1 MPENSPGGNKKR
13 PQIKFSMYW
22 MYVFIGMFLVGMWY
36 VGENPATKKVTY
48 SEFENYITDSINSHA
63 HGITKI
69 IVEKRKGTAE
79 AMLSD
84 SLAKVVFHENQIKS
98 GSPAVITTTLPST
111 DEFAR
116 KIDQWKQDGIYTG
129 PVDYDEGSDFG
140 SLLWNFGPILI
151 LIAFWFFI
159 MRRMTNRDGGPGGVF
174 SVGKSKAQVFDKDNA
189 MKVTFAD
196 VAGLSEAKT
205 EIEEIVEFLK
215 NPGRYTDLGG
225 KIPKGALLVGPPGTG
240 KTLLAKAVAG
250 EANVPFFS
258 MSGSDFVEMFVGVGA
273 SRVRD
278 LFQKAKEKAPCIVF
292 IDEIDAVGRARG
304 KNPNMGANDERENT
318 LNQLLTEMDGF
329 GTNSGVIILA
339 ATNRADILDK
349 ALLRAGRFDRQIYV
363 ELPELNDRVAIFNV
377 HLKGIKTDD
386 SVDVELLARQTPGFS
401 GADIANV
408 CNEAALIAARHNK
421 DHVQKQDFIDAV
433 DRIIGG
439 LEKRSKITTT
449 EEKKAIACHEAGH
462 ATVSWHLQY
471 ANPLI
476 KVTIVPR
483 GKALGAAWYL
493 PEERQITPAQALL
506 DEMCSTLGGR
516 AAEELFLGRISTGA
530 ANDLER
536 VTKQAYAMV
545 VYYGMS
551 ERLPNLSYYDS
562 TGQAYGFSKPY
573 SDDRARMID
582 EEVSRIISEQYER
595 AKSILREHAK
605 GHNELAEVLYSRE
618 VIFTEDVEHIFG
630 KRKWASRTDEIL
642 AAQQLAEKQAAEA
655 KAKSASGDVI
665 DVEAKDVSVTT
676 PPASMPPIP
685 SLKQGDSVPAD
696 DAAADKA
703 GKEPADAPD
712 GDKKS

>member
-1 MPENSPGGNKKR
+1 
-13 PQIKFSMYW
+13 MYAIIIL
-22 MYVFIGMFLVGMWY
+22 FLIGMLYLDKNNVDEKIDYYKFAEIMSDPNVA
-36 VGENPATKKVTY
+36 ENGGIKELTVYTKR
-48 SEFENYITDSINSHA
+48 H
-63 HGITKI
+63 
-69 IVEKRKGTAE
+69 TAK
-79 AMLSD
+79 ALLSD
-84 SLAKVVFHENQIKS
+84 SLARVIFADHNLSDSELSKASINTQIPDGSAFNNDLRIWDEARGGHLAVKYDNS
-98 GSPAVITTTLPST
+98 GGWTSM
-111 DEFAR
+111 
-116 KIDQWKQDGIYTG
+116 
-129 PVDYDEGSDFG
+129 
-140 SLLWNFGPILI
+140 LWSFGPIVLLI
-151 LIAFWFFI
+151 VFWIFI
-159 MRRMTNRDGGPGGVF
+159 MRRMSDRSGGGPGGVF
-174 SVGKSKAQVFDKDNA
+174 NVGKSKAQIFDKDGPIQ
-189 MKVTFAD
+189 VTFKD

-215 NPGRYTDLGG
+215 NPQRYTDLGG

-278 LFQKAKEKAPCIVF
+278 LFRQAKEKSPCIVF

-329 GTNSGVIILA
+329 GSNSGIIILA

-363 ELPELNDRVAIFNV
+363 ELPDLNDRVAIFNV
-377 HLKGIKTDD
+377 HLRNIKTDD
-386 SVDVELLARQTPGFS
+386 DLDVELLARQTPGFS

-421 DHVQKQDFIDAV
+421 SSVGKEDFIAAV

-439 LEKRSKITTT
+439 LEKRNKITTD
-449 EEKKAIACHEAGH
+449 EEKRAIAIHEAGH
-462 ATVSWHLQY
+462 ATISWHLRY

-506 DEMCSTLGGR
+506 DEMCATLGGR

-551 ERLPNLSYYDS
+551 DKLPNLSYYDS

-573 SDDRARMID
+573 SEDRAREID
-582 EEVSRIISEQYER
+582 EEVSRIIHEQYER
-595 AKSILREHAK
+595 AKVILKEHAE
-605 GHNELAEVLYSRE
+605 GHAQLAEVLISRE
-618 VIFTEDVEHIFG
+618 VIFTDDVEKIFG
-630 KRKWASRTDEIL
+630 KRPWTSRTDEIL
-642 AAQQLAEKQAAEA
+642 AARSKAAEKAEEKEA
-655 KAKSASGDVI
+655 EENKKASRDIEDTDVE
-665 DVEAKDVSVTT
+665 DVEATE
-676 PPASMPPIP
+676 I
-685 SLKQGDSVPAD
+685 
-696 DAAADKA
+696 
-703 GKEPADAPD
+703 EADAPKTD
-712 GDKKS
+712 TPESDNRADEDAGTPPPLPPAGK

>member
-1 MPENSPGGNKKR
+1 MDTKPGKAKK

-22 MYVFIGMFLVGMWY
+22 MYIVIILFLVLVY
-36 VGENPATKKVTY
+36 QFDDTSVTKEMNYTEFMKQIGDSVTAR
-48 SEFENYITDSINSHA
+48 NGGIKKIT
-63 HGITKI
+63 
-69 IVEKRKGTAE
+69 VEKNKSIATAQI
-79 AMLSD
+79 SD
-84 SLAKVVFHENQIKS
+84 SLAKVLFQANQLKDNTEAHIS
-98 GSPAVITTTLPST
+98 TEIPSV
-111 DEFAR
+111 DNFAQ
-116 KIDQWKQDGIYTG
+116 KIDALQEKGIYKGT
-129 PVDYDEGSDFG
+129 VTYEEGHDMSWFLF
-140 SLLWNFGPILI
+140 SFGPILL
-151 LIAFWFFI
+151 LIAFWFI
-159 MRRMTNRDGGPGGVF
+159 LMKRMSGRSGDGPGGVF
-174 SVGKSKAQVFDKDNA
+174 SVGKSKAKVFDKDNA
-189 MKVTFAD
+189 VKVTFTD

-215 NPGRYTDLGG
+215 NPQRYTDLGG

-349 ALLRAGRFDRQIYV
+349 ALMRAGRFDRQIYV

-386 SVDVELLARQTPGFS
+386 SVDVDLLARQTPGFS

-421 DHVQKQDFIDAV
+421 KVVQRDDFIAAV

-439 LEKRSKITTT
+439 LEKRSKITTK
-449 EEKKAIACHEAGH
+449 EEKQSIACHEAGH
-462 ATVSWHLQY
+462 ATVSWHLRY

-493 PEERQITPAQALL
+493 PEERQITPTQALL
-506 DEMCSTLGGR
+506 DEMCATLGGR
-516 AAEELFLGRISTGA
+516 AAEELFLGHISTGA

-551 ERLPNLSYYDS
+551 KNLPNISYYDS

-573 SDDRARMID
+573 SDQRAREID
-582 EEVSRIISEQYER
+582 EEVQRIINEQYER
-595 AKSILREHAK
+595 AKQILKEHAE
-605 GHNELAEVLYSRE
+605 GHNKLADVLYTRE
-618 VIFTEDVEHIFG
+618 VIFTEDVEKIFG
-630 KRKWASRTDEIL
+630 KRPWISRTDEIL
-642 AAQQLAEKQAAEA
+642 AAQKAAEDEKASA
-655 KAKSASGDVI
+655 KAL
-665 DVEAKDVSVTT
+665 
-676 PPASMPPIP
+676 PADIPPIP
-685 SLKQGDSVPAD
+685 AQLSAPSEKTEETSDTKDTPTEDKPA
-696 DAAADKA
+696 AEK
-703 GKEPADAPD
+703 
-712 GDKKS
+712 